1 MDAGEGDGGAGRA
14 GCTHGCNLHK
24 NQGRVDFADS
34 GIAGVRDPQGMDWGG
49 GECVGHRLKRG
60 ATLTNPAEQLERAA
74 DKGAPG
80 TERRRSKRYACE
92 GFAEALVFHPETLV
106 RGEIRDISESGCY
119 LMTRAHL
126 KMERAAEVELRF
138 TLHGNHYR
146 MNARVTDVRPGRG
159 MGLEFAAGDAKVE
172 AALKGLIAA
181 MSG

>member
-1 MDAGEGDGGAGRA
+1 
-14 GCTHGCNLHK
+14 
-24 NQGRVDFADS
+24 
-34 GIAGVRDPQGMDWGG
+34 
-49 GECVGHRLKRG
+49 
-60 ATLTNPAEQLERAA
+60 
-74 DKGAPG
+74 
-80 TERRRSKRYACE
+80 
-92 GFAEALVFHPETLV
+92 
-106 RGEIRDISESGCY
+106 
-119 LMTRAHL
+119 MTRAHL